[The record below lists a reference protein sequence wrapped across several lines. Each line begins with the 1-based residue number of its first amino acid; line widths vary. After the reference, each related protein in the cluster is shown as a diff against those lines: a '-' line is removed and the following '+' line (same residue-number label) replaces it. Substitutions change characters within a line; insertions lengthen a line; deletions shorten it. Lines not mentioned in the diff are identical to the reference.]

1 MVQIVQR
8 KKKGRPSKSDL
19 ARRSS
24 NSPPAKSSET
34 ERQLRRSGR
43 RRNVRY
49 TFDFDDYIDE
59 DFDYYDDDDEND
71 RRDKKLMMLLK
82 LQSCGGA
89 ESPPSSTRRASP
101 SSSEGKAAKKRKI
114 DDADDDDDVD
124 EEDDD
129 ENDNDVVDSCD
140 DDNNDEVKSQEKV
153 EAKGIESVPG
163 TPVDCS
169 SGLPLPDKKT
179 LELILDKLQK
189 KDIYGVYAE
198 PVDPEEL
205 PDYHEVIKNP
215 MDFSTV
221 RKKLGSGKY
230 STFEQFE
237 HDVFLIC
244 ENAMQYNSSD
254 TIYFKQ
260 AFSIQELARRK
271 FQRLRNEL
279 DYPEKELKVEEKTTS
294 NSFPK
299 KQIKKQISRTL
310 QEPVGS
316 DFSSGATLAIAGDVA
331 NGSNLPQTVVC
342 EKPNS
347 VDKIIEGNVPSI
359 DNIMDRG
366 EELVSGK
373 GLSSRPVR
381 KASVLDENRRA
392 TYNMSIPS
400 ATASESIFTTFEG
413 ESKQLI
419 PVGVNADHSYAW
431 SLARFAATLGSVA
444 WKVASH
450 RIEQALPEGF
460 KYGRGWVG
468 EYEPLPTPVLML
480 ENRTLNDSVPQR
492 FPCTSEMT
500 KECRTVRA
508 PLPGKEAP
516 FAGSTSVEL
525 PLSGLPDARPNN
537 SSSSVRVSVKEEP
550 LRVTSLDGKSSF
562 VSSPRTRHIDH
573 RATYQQ
579 QNMQSRNFAEP
590 EKNVLNHVGLSSP
603 LLANHRLVD
612 AVGGKTILRAPETL
626 DAKPAETVSLNR
638 STLQSAVSKQQNVNG
653 VFSGRVPNGQART
666 SVIDSRMATSISS
679 NPKQKG
685 GTETYFPNSQAHS
698 QEQGLSDPVQLM
710 RMLTE
715 KDQRQHSLNHS
726 PNGSSSTV
734 SSSPLVKREDSSNA
748 AAAAARA
755 WMSIGAGGFKPA
767 AENNNTHKGQLSV
780 DPVYS
785 ARDHQPHLSRFRGE
799 YPATA
804 IQFHSDKS
812 NFPVHAFVPQPVRVS
827 NEGQFQNQPM
837 VFPQHV
843 SPDLSRFQM
852 QAPWRG
858 PNPQSQP
865 RQRQESLPPDLN
877 IGYQSSGS
885 PARQSSGVL
894 VDTQQP
900 DLALQL

>member
-1 MVQIVQR
+1 MVQIVKR
-8 KKKGRPSKSDL
+8 KKKGRPSKADL

-24 NSPPAKSSET
+24 DSPPAKSSET

-82 LQSCGGA
+82 LQSCGA
-89 ESPPSSTRRASP
+89 ESPPSATRRVSP

-114 DDADDDDDVD
+114 DDGDDDDVD

-129 ENDNDVVDSCD
+129 NDVVDSCD
-140 DDNNDEVKSQEKV
+140 DDENNDEVKSQEKV
-153 EAKGIESVPG
+153 EAKGMIDSVPG
-163 TPVDCS
+163 TPVDYS

-230 STFEQFE
+230 ATFEQFE

-299 KQIKKQISRTL
+299 KQIKKPISRTL
-310 QEPVGS
+310 QEPVAS
-316 DFSSGATLAIAGDVA
+316 DFSSGATLAMAGDVA
-331 NGSNLPQTVVC
+331 NGSNLPQAVVC

-347 VDKIIEGNVPSI
+347 VDKIIEGNVHSV

-373 GLSSRPVR
+373 GLLSRPVR
-381 KASVLDENRRA
+381 KVSVLDENRRA
-392 TYNMSIPS
+392 TYNISIPS

-444 WKVASH
+444 WKVASQ

-460 KYGRGWVG
+460 K
-468 EYEPLPTPVLML
+468 
-480 ENRTLNDSVPQR
+480 
-492 FPCTSEMT
+492 
-500 KECRTVRA
+500 
-508 PLPGKEAP
+508 
-516 FAGSTSVEL
+516 
-525 PLSGLPDARPNN
+525 
-537 SSSSVRVSVKEEP
+537 
-550 LRVTSLDGKSSF
+550 
-562 VSSPRTRHIDH
+562 
-573 RATYQQ
+573 
-579 QNMQSRNFAEP
+579 
-590 EKNVLNHVGLSSP
+590 
-603 LLANHRLVD
+603 
-612 AVGGKTILRAPETL
+612 
-626 DAKPAETVSLNR
+626 
-638 STLQSAVSKQQNVNG
+638 
-653 VFSGRVPNGQART
+653 
-666 SVIDSRMATSISS
+666 
-679 NPKQKG
+679 
-685 GTETYFPNSQAHS
+685 
-698 QEQGLSDPVQLM
+698 
-710 RMLTE
+710 
-715 KDQRQHSLNHS
+715 
-726 PNGSSSTV
+726 
-734 SSSPLVKREDSSNA
+734 
-748 AAAAARA
+748 
-755 WMSIGAGGFKPA
+755 
-767 AENNNTHKGQLSV
+767 
-780 DPVYS
+780 
-785 ARDHQPHLSRFRGE
+785 
-799 YPATA
+799 
-804 IQFHSDKS
+804 
-812 NFPVHAFVPQPVRVS
+812 
-827 NEGQFQNQPM
+827 
-837 VFPQHV
+837 
-843 SPDLSRFQM
+843 
-852 QAPWRG
+852 
-858 PNPQSQP
+858 
-865 RQRQESLPPDLN
+865 
-877 IGYQSSGS
+877 
-885 PARQSSGVL
+885 
-894 VDTQQP
+894 
-900 DLALQL
+900 

>member
-1 MVQIVQR
+1 M
-8 KKKGRPSKSDL
+8 D
-19 ARRSS
+19 
-24 NSPPAKSSET
+24 
-34 ERQLRRSGR
+34 
-43 RRNVRY
+43 
-49 TFDFDDYIDE
+49 
-59 DFDYYDDDDEND
+59 
-71 RRDKKLMMLLK
+71 
-82 LQSCGGA
+82 
-89 ESPPSSTRRASP
+89 
-101 SSSEGKAAKKRKI
+101 
-114 DDADDDDDVD
+114 
-124 EEDDD
+124 
-129 ENDNDVVDSCD
+129 
-140 DDNNDEVKSQEKV
+140 
-153 EAKGIESVPG
+153 SVPG

-169 SGLPLPDKKT
+169 SGLPLPEKKT

-221 RKKLGSGKY
+221 RKKLGTGKY

-279 DYPEKELKVEEKTTS
+279 DYPEKELKVEEKTTC

-299 KQIKKQISRTL
+299 KQIKKPISRTL

-316 DFSSGATLAIAGDVA
+316 DFSSGATLAMAGDVA
-331 NGSNLPQTVVC
+331 NGSNLPQAVVC
-342 EKPNS
+342 EKPS
-347 VDKIIEGNVPSI
+347 SFDKIVEGNVPST

-366 EELVSGK
+366 EELASGK
-373 GLSSRPVR
+373 GLLSKPAR

-392 TYNMSIPS
+392 TYNISIPS
-400 ATASESIFTTFEG
+400 ATSSESIFTTFEG

-444 WKVASH
+444 WKVASQ

-480 ENRTLNDSVPQR
+480 ENRNLKDSVPQR
-492 FPCTSEMT
+492 FPYTSEMT
-500 KECRTVRA
+500 KELRAVRA
-508 PLPGKEAP
+508 PLSGKETP
-516 FAGSTSVEL
+516 ITGSTSAEP
-525 PLSGLPDARPNN
+525 PLSALSEARPIN

-562 VSSPRTRHIDH
+562 VSSPRTRHTDH

-579 QNMQSRNFAEP
+579 QTAQSQTFAEP
-590 EKNVLNHVGLSSP
+590 EKKVSNHVGLSSP
-603 LLANHRLVD
+603 LFSNHRLAD
-612 AVGGKTILRAPETL
+612 AEGGKTMLRAPETL
-626 DAKPAETVSLNR
+626 DAKSVETVSLNR
-638 STLQSAVSKQQNVNG
+638 STLQPAVSKQQIVNG
-653 VFSGRVPNGQART
+653 VFAGRVLNGQART
-666 SVIDSRMATSISS
+666 SVIDNRMVISTSS
-679 NPKQKG
+679 NSKQKG
-685 GTETYFPNSQAHS
+685 GTETYFPHS

-715 KDQRQHSLNHS
+715 KDQHQHSLNHS
-726 PNGSSSTV
+726 PIDIRSTV
-734 SSSPLVKREDSSNA
+734 LSSPLANREDSSNA

-767 AENNNTHKGQLSV
+767 AENANAHKGQFSA
-780 DPVYS
+780 DPVYN
-785 ARDHQPHLSRFRGE
+785 ARDHQPHISRFRGE
-799 YPATA
+799 YPANA
-804 IQFHSDKS
+804 IQFHPDKS
-812 NFPVHAFVPQPVRVS
+812 NFPMHAFVPQPVRV
-827 NEGQFQNQPM
+827 NEGQFQRQPM
-837 VFPQHV
+837 GFSQLV

-865 RQRQESLPPDLN
+865 RQKQESLPPDLN

>member
-1 MVQIVQR
+1 MVQIVKR
-8 KKKGRPSKSDL
+8 KKKGRPSKADL

-24 NSPPAKSSET
+24 DSPPAKSSET

-82 LQSCGGA
+82 LQSCGA
-89 ESPPSSTRRASP
+89 ESPPSATRRVSP

-114 DDADDDDDVD
+114 DDGDDDDVD

-129 ENDNDVVDSCD
+129 NDVVDSCD
-140 DDNNDEVKSQEKV
+140 DDENNDEVKSQEKV
-153 EAKGIESVPG
+153 EAKGMIDSVPG
-163 TPVDCS
+163 TPVDYS

-230 STFEQFE
+230 ATFEQFE

-299 KQIKKQISRTL
+299 KQIKKPISRTL
-310 QEPVGS
+310 QEPVAS
-316 DFSSGATLAIAGDVA
+316 DFSSGATLAMAGDVA
-331 NGSNLPQTVVC
+331 NGSNLPQAVVC

-347 VDKIIEGNVPSI
+347 VDKIIEGNVHSV

-373 GLSSRPVR
+373 GLLLRPVR
-381 KASVLDENRRA
+381 KVSVLDENRRA
-392 TYNMSIPS
+392 TYNISIPS
-400 ATASESIFTTFEG
+400 ATTSESIFTTFEG

-444 WKVASH
+444 WKVASQ

-492 FPCTSEMT
+492 FPCTSEMS
-500 KECRTVRA
+500 KECRAVTA
-508 PLPGKEAP
+508 PLSGKEAP
-516 FAGSTSVEL
+516 IAGSTSAEP
-525 PLSGLPDARPNN
+525 PLSGLPEARPIN
-537 SSSSVRVSVKEEP
+537 SSSSVRVSAKEEP
-550 LRVTSLDGKSSF
+550 LRVTSLDGISSF
-562 VSSPRTRHIDH
+562 VSSPRTIHTDH

-579 QNMQSRNFAEP
+579 QNMQSRNFADP
-590 EKNVLNHVGLSSP
+590 QKKVSNHVGLSSP
-603 LLANHRLVD
+603 LLANHRSAD
-612 AVGGKTILRAPETL
+612 AVGGKQILRGPETP
-626 DAKPAETVSLNR
+626 DAKSAETVSLNR
-638 STLQSAVSKQQNVNG
+638 SSLQSAVSKQQNVNG
-653 VFSGRVPNGQART
+653 GFAGRVPNGQART
-666 SVIDSRMATSISS
+666 SVMDSRMATSTS
-679 NPKQKG
+679 NNLKQMG
-685 GTETYFPNSQAHS
+685 GTETYFPHS

-715 KDQRQHSLNHS
+715 KDQHQHSLNQS
-726 PNGSSSTV
+726 PNDLRSTV

-748 AAAAARA
+748 ATAAARA
-755 WMSIGAGGFKPA
+755 WMSIGAAGFKPA
-767 AENNNTHKGQLSV
+767 AENTNAHKGQLSV
-780 DPVYS
+780 DPLYN

-799 YPATA
+799 YPANA
-804 IQFHSDKS
+804 IQFHPDRN
-812 NFPVHAFVPQPVRVS
+812 NFPIHAFVPQPVRVS
-827 NEGQFQNQPM
+827 NEGHFQHQPL
-837 VFPQHV
+837 VFPQLV

-858 PNPQSQP
+858 PSPQSQP
-865 RQRQESLPPDLN
+865 RQKQESLPPDLN

>member
-1 MVQIVQR
+1 MVQIVKR
-8 KKKGRPSKSDL
+8 KKKGRPSKADL

-24 NSPPAKSSET
+24 DSPPVKSSES

-82 LQSCGGA
+82 LQSCGA
-89 ESPPSSTRRASP
+89 ESSPPSSTRRVSP
-101 SSSEGKAAKKRKI
+101 DSSEGKASKKRKI
-114 DDADDDDDVD
+114 DDADDDDVD

-129 ENDNDVVDSCD
+129 NDIDSCD
-140 DDNNDEVKSQEKV
+140 DDDDNNNDEVKSEEKV
-153 EAKGIESVPG
+153 EAKEMDSVPG

-221 RKKLGSGKY
+221 RKKLGSDKY
-230 STFEQFE
+230 VTFEQFE

-279 DYPEKELKVEEKTTS
+279 DYPEKELKVEEKITS

-299 KQIKKQISRTL
+299 KQIKKPISRTL

-316 DFSSGATLAIAGDVA
+316 DFSSGATLAMAGDVV
-331 NGSNLPQTVVC
+331 NGSNLPQAVVC

-347 VDKIIEGNVPSI
+347 VDKIIEGNVPSV

-373 GLSSRPVR
+373 GLLSRPVR

-392 TYNMSIPS
+392 TYNLSIPS

-444 WKVASH
+444 WKVASQ

-480 ENRTLNDSVPQR
+480 GNRTLNESVPQR

-500 KECRTVRA
+500 QECRAVRA
-508 PLPGKEAP
+508 PLSGKEAP
-516 FAGSTSVEL
+516 VAGSISAGP
-525 PLSGLPDARPNN
+525 PLCGLPEARPIN
-537 SSSSVRVSVKEEP
+537 SCSSMRVSVKEEP

-562 VSSPRTRHIDH
+562 VSSPRTRHTDH

-590 EKNVLNHVGLSSP
+590 EKKASNHVGLSSP
-603 LLANHRLVD
+603 LLANHRLAD
-612 AVGGKTILRAPETL
+612 AAAGKQIYRGLETP
-626 DAKPAETVSLNR
+626 DAKSAETVSLNR
-638 STLQSAVSKQQNVNG
+638 STLQSAVSKQQNVNEG
-653 VFSGRVPNGQART
+653 FAGRVPNGQART
-666 SVIDSRMATSISS
+666 SVLDGRMATSTSN
-679 NPKQKG
+679 NPKQMG
-685 GTETYFPNSQAHS
+685 GTETYFPHS
-698 QEQGLSDPVQLM
+698 QEQGLSDPVELM

-726 PNGSSSTV
+726 PNDLRSTV

-767 AENNNTHKGQLSV
+767 AENTNAHKVQLSA
-780 DPVYS
+780 DPLYN

-804 IQFHSDKS
+804 IQFHPDKS

-827 NEGQFQNQPM
+827 NEGQFQHQPM
-837 VFPQHV
+837 VFPQLV

-865 RQRQESLPPDLN
+865 RQKQDSLPPDLN

-894 VDTQQP
+894 VDAQQP

>member
-1 MVQIVQR
+1 MVQIVKR
-8 KKKGRPSKSDL
+8 KKKGRPSKADL

-24 NSPPAKSSET
+24 DSPPAET

-59 DFDYYDDDDEND
+59 DLDYYDDDDEND

-82 LQSCGGA
+82 LQSC
-89 ESPPSSTRRASP
+89 ESPPSGSRRA

-114 DDADDDDDVD
+114 DDGDDDVEEE
-124 EEDDD
+124 EEDI
-129 ENDNDVVDSCD
+129 VDSCE
-140 DDNNDEVKSQEKV
+140 DDNNNNNDGDELRSHKLD
-153 EAKGIESVPG
+153 EAKGIDSFPAS
-163 TPVDCS
+163 PVDNS
-169 SGLPLPDKKT
+169 SGLPLPQKKT

-230 STFEQFE
+230 TTFEQFE

-271 FQRLRNEL
+271 FQRLRTEL
-279 DYPEKELKVEEKTTS
+279 SYPEKEPKIEEKTTS
-294 NSFPK
+294 DSFPK
-299 KQIKKQISRTL
+299 KPIKKPINRTV
-310 QEPVGS
+310 QEPIGS
-316 DFSSGATLAIAGDVA
+316 DFSSGATRAMAGDSA
-331 NGSNLPQTVVC
+331 YGSNPAQAIVC
-342 EKPNS
+342 EKPKS
-347 VDKIIEGNVPSI
+347 VDKIMEGNMPSVD
-359 DNIMDRG
+359 DNMDRG
-366 EELVSGK
+366 EELVSAGK
-373 GLSSRPVR
+373 GLLSRPVR
-381 KASVLDENRRA
+381 KTSILEENRRA
-392 TYNMSIPS
+392 TYNISIPLT
-400 ATASESIFTTFEG
+400 TASESIFTTFEG

-431 SLARFAATLGSVA
+431 SLARFAATLGTVA
-444 WKVASH
+444 WKVASQ

-468 EYEPLPTPVLML
+468 EYEPLPTPVLMI
-480 ENRTLNDSVPQR
+480 ENRPLNNPVPQR
-492 FPCTSEMT
+492 FQCNSNVT
-500 KECRTVRA
+500 KECRAIRA
-508 PLPGKEAP
+508 PLSGQETLI
-516 FAGSTSVEL
+516 AGSTSAEL
-525 PLSGLPDARPNN
+525 PLSDVAEARPTN
-537 SSSSVRVSVKEEP
+537 SSFSVQVPVKEEP
-550 LRVTSLDGKSSF
+550 LRVTSSDGKSSF
-562 VSSPRTRHIDH
+562 VSSPRTADTDH

-579 QNMQSRNFAEP
+579 QHMQSRNFAVP
-590 EKNVLNHVGLSSP
+590 VKQNLNHVGQSSP
-603 LLANHRLVD
+603 LLANHRLAEV
-612 AVGGKTILRAPETL
+612 VGGKQILRTPETPGKSPEAVL
-626 DAKPAETVSLNR
+626 LNR
-638 STLQSAVSKQQNVNG
+638 SSLQPAASKQRNVNG
-653 VFSGRVPNGQART
+653 VFAGGVFNGQART
-666 SVIDSRMATSISS
+666 SVMDGRMATTTSC

-685 GTETYFPNSQAHS
+685 GTEIYFPHG

-715 KDQRQHSLNHS
+715 KDQLQHSLNHS
-726 PNGSSSTV
+726 PNNVRSANPSN
-734 SSSPLVKREDSSNA
+734 PCVKKEDSSNA

-755 WMSIGAGGFKPA
+755 WMSIGAGVCKPA
-767 AENNNTHKGQLSV
+767 AENNNAHKGQLSA
-780 DPVYS
+780 DMLYNG
-785 ARDHQPHLSRFRGE
+785 RDHQPQLSRFRGE
-799 YPATA
+799 YPATT
-804 IQFHSDKS
+804 IQFQADKS
-812 NFPVHAFVPQPVRVS
+812 NFPIHAFVQQPVRVS
-827 NEGQFQNQPM
+827 NEAQFQHQPM
-837 VFPQHV
+837 VFPQLV

-852 QAPWRG
+852 QGPWRG
-858 PNPQSQP
+858 HNPQSQP
-865 RQRQESLPPDLN
+865 RQKQESLPPDLN